1 MDTDPT
7 SRARLLDLVRALP
20 PSERLTRALALSA
33 LARTLAWQGA
43 LQAIGDQSATAARHR
58 FLEQLYGPDVA
69 ARVAPPAP
77 NTLGGE

>member
-1 MDTDPT
+1 MDTDPI
-7 SRARLLDLVRALP
+7 SRARLLDLLRALS

-43 LQAIGDQSATAARHR
+43 LQASGDRSGTAALHR

-69 ARVAPPAP
+69 ARVVPLAP
-77 NTLGGE
+77 NALGGE